1 MRQSLLGGLI
11 LLQCAPRLPGWSITQ
26 AEAAD
31 RADLARFCIANPDY
45 DILLTGEV
53 PEPGAWVEDFLT
65 DLPPAQFN
73 PGPTV
78 KLVVRPEAGGDIVGI
93 VDLTLGMIDPKVGH
107 LGLFQVAGAVQGTGL
122 AHRLYEALE
131 AWIAGQGMEAIRLGV
146 LTTNPRGA
154 AFWTRHG
161 YHTVRHRSAELDTGR
176 TVVTEVRVK
185 LFAPL
190 TLESYLARV
199 PRDDPA
205 TP

>member
-1 MRQSLLGGLI
+1 MTRTL
-11 LLQCAPRLPGWSITQ
+11 PRLPDWAVT
-26 AEAAD
+26 AASNED

-53 PEPGAWVEDFLT
+53 PELEAWVEDFLT
-65 DLPPAQFN
+65 DLPPVQFN

-78 KLVVRPEAGGDIVGI
+78 KLVVRPEAGGDIVAI

-107 LGLFQVAGAVQGTGL
+107 LGLFQVANAVQGTGL
-122 AHRLYEALE
+122 AHQLYQALE
-131 AWIAGQGMEAIRLGV
+131 AWMVEQGMEAIRLGV

-161 YHTVRHRSAELDTGR
+161 YQAVRHRSSELGTGR
-176 TVVTEVRVK
+176 TVVTEVRIK
-185 LFAPL
+185 LLAPL
-190 TLESYLARV
+190 TLDAYLARV

-205 TP
+205 MP